1 MAITQQTSGTISSYG
16 TFTLPDTDW
25 ETIPGM
31 SGSPVAPATG
41 SWHHVVGDFTRTVQ
55 HGNCT
60 VQVLCIQATYQW
72 DGASWSR
79 VSGAEDPAGYPAALG
94 TLAANQC
101 ATAQAR
107 EYRCIATAGSVTNT
121 ASAGAGHWIG
131 VWVRGP
137 MGCFPAPI
145 GSTSITVSG
154 VNVNV
159 ASVSWSI
166 DHDEIP
172 LVQVVSE
179 ETTDARAHATC
190 VHQLRDSYHWAGD
203 IDVSAT
209 CGSATSSDTVS
220 YSSTHLPVFTVGL
233 SYGAGQN
240 YSGVLPSQL
249 CPSGLMCM
257 QARAYSRPAESMGIT
272 WTLSSQYGSGLRA
285 SGSIVDLVD
294 PVYSDDVLTYSFTNT
309 SMTGTVPSAS
319 AITSCCDTPPLM
331 MVSASHQ
338 EYIYAET
345 SIGIDLVACDQ
356 MTTLTTGAGL
366 KANATHFIDQTMDW
380 DAGNQ
385 KYVQSVTY
393 SDPLELDVP
402 GSYSMSFQRTSRY
415 EDRLVPNSADDVI
428 RVELTSA
435 SLGALDLPIADHVMT
450 LHDRALDAIGIDT
463 ADWGDHDEHGGP
475 YYGLL
480 LIWVQSPLSVQWAQD
495 DRGEA
500 APPSWWYDTF
510 TTSPLTRQATIQAV
524 ASFGGGPSNPIRRD
538 LAWHPTRRNEDWYGG
553 VDPGIAEADLW
564 KWVGDWQRLSATKH
578 LLAGTV
584 IGGPFDM
591 TSGDVTCG
599 EEDPV
604 DHTAYGIMPWSE
616 DVTDWR
622 LYRWVR
628 FIITSDAVAA
638 WDLTVT
644 VAYEWDDIT
653 DGYESATDDRRTS
666 YQCQT
671 HHGTAVYTVNVPGSA
686 ASANCDIDLIGANAP
701 YLERVTSITLT
712 GLPGGYDET
721 VIEDVQLIAPTAGVW
736 VESTDQ
742 RPVAHGGEERYTCGS
757 EPEYLGLA
765 QTPEEY
771 GGWWAMG
778 GHCVARGV
786 RNPGRDVSIA
796 PDWGMPYVIRRVTS
810 CGALQDELM
819 QFSAWHG
826 QRVGDWGLEGLYGQL
841 HNEITDAAMSDWVD
855 GDDTPLGLATGAGWI
870 THVPILLQFPIGSQD
885 LLSAG
890 RDQDGA
896 TDIPVIV
903 RAGCLRPAQGLNWA
917 HSGAGTAPDFG
928 FKIILYGA
936 RLDVAT
942 SGTAPVG
949 RAGNG
954 LTYTLYEHPSTGYDR
969 LVTTAVTDADSRLR
983 FAKGVNEFRH
993 VEYGADA
1000 MSDPDWLN
1008 RYDYTS
1014 DILAPGEVVGDL
1026 DFGRHHY
1033 QVIPTMGLV
1042 VVLPEGALAR
1052 VSITRP
1058 IGDGCVILAYQESGT
1073 LEVWARRSPDHGEH
1087 WMPDEYLAD
1096 GVLPSATRR
1105 ADGTAAVAYV
1115 YEGAAYVTMWNGT
1128 AWGGPQ
1134 LILADADVVD
1144 HEADRFSSAHYVVA
1158 QDWTTGDLTCHVTW
1172 ERGGAWTSIEVGTIA
1187 ADADADT
1194 VPSIKQAADGSLRVA
1209 YIAGGSVVT
1218 KHSNDEGVTWV

>member
-1 MAITQQTSGTISSYG
+1 MATTQLTSGTISVSG
-16 TFTLPDTDW
+16 TLPVLNPGWHVWTAGSAGYPIEVHFDHPDSHYTQIVSLGAASVRLEAVSARYEWDTVLLQW
-25 ETIPGM
+25 HEVGGMGSSIP
-31 SGSPVAPATG
+31 
-41 SWHHVVGDFTRTVQ
+41 
-55 HGNCT
+55 
-60 VQVLCIQATYQW
+60 
-72 DGASWSR
+72 
-79 VSGAEDPAGYPAALG
+79 GYPAAFSDPPDTAKPYEAVARGFKVTRTVGSTVDVEWTALNWSYWILDLLVL
-94 TLAANQC
+94 TLANTGGSSFDLPYAIEWDPIPL
-101 ATAQAR
+101 AQA
-107 EYRCIATAGSVTNT
+107 VT
-121 ASAGAGHWIG
+121 
-131 VWVRGP
+131 
-137 MGCFPAPI
+137 
-145 GSTSITVSG
+145 
-154 VNVNV
+154 
-159 ASVSWSI
+159 
-166 DHDEIP
+166 
-172 LVQVVSE
+172 E
-179 ETTDARAHATC
+179 ETTPARTHATC
-190 VHQLRDSYHWAGD
+190 VHQLRDQYSWVGDVPVSVTCVNTTDDTISYN
-203 IDVSAT
+203 SPSLPQAT
-209 CGSATSSDTVS
+209 FQMTWGEGGKWDHTETPVPLKHYYER
-220 YSSTHLPVFTVGL
+220 YSEV
-233 SYGAGQN
+233 
-240 YSGVLPSQL
+240 
-249 CPSGLMCM
+249 
-257 QARAYSRPAESMGIT
+257 
-272 WTLSSQYGSGLRA
+272 WTLTYSLTDQYGSGFRA
-285 SGSIVDLVD
+285 SGSEDKYLHED
-294 PVYSDDVLTYSFTNT
+294 HSTYTFGDGY
-309 SMTGTVPSAS
+309 MTGTVTGSTAQDEEYDGGPWTENEFIQAS
-319 AITSCCDTPPLM
+319 
-331 MVSASHQ
+331 
-338 EYIYAET
+338 T

-356 MTTLTTGAGL
+356 QTALTSGTGL
-366 KANATHFIDQTMDW
+366 KATATHFIDQTLDW
-380 DAGNQ
+380 DAGDQ
-385 KYVQSVTY
+385 KYVQSATY
-393 SDPLELDVP
+393 SDPLELTVP
-402 GSYSMSFQRTSRY
+402 GSYSMTFQRTSRY
-415 EDRLVPNSADDVI
+415 EDRQVPSSADDVI

-435 SLGALDLPIADHVMT
+435 SLGTLDLPISDYVMT

-524 ASFGGGPSNPIRRD
+524 ASFGGGPSNPVRRD
-538 LAWHPTRRNEDWYGG
+538 LAWHPTRRDENWFGEI
-553 VDPGIAEADLW
+553 DPGIAEADLW
-564 KWVGDWQRLSATKH
+564 KHIGDWQRLSATKH

-584 IGGPFDM
+584 IGGPHNM
-591 TSGDVTCG
+591 TSGNVTCG

-628 FIITSDAVAA
+628 FIITSDATDA

-666 YQCQT
+666 YQRLT

-701 YLERVTSITLT
+701 YLERVTSITLS

-742 RPVAHGGEERYTCGS
+742 RPVRYGGEVRYTCGS
-757 EPEYLGLA
+757 EPELLGTA
-765 QTPEEY
+765 RTPEEY

-786 RNPGRDVSIA
+786 RNPGRDVGIA
-796 PDWGMPYVIRRVTS
+796 PDWGMPFVIRRNTD

-826 QRVGDWGLEGLYGQL
+826 QRVGDWGIEGLYGQI
-841 HNEITDAAMSDWVD
+841 HNEVTDGAMADWVD
-855 GDDTPLGLATGAGWI
+855 GDDTPLGLADGAGWI
-870 THVPILLQFPIGSQD
+870 THVPILLGFPVGSQD
-885 LLSAG
+885 LLSGG

-896 TDIPVIV
+896 TDLPVIV
-903 RAGCLRPAQGLNWA
+903 RAGCLRPCGGLNWA
-917 HSGAGTAPDFG
+917 HSGAGTAPTFG
-928 FKIILYGA
+928 GKIILYGA
-936 RLDVAT
+936 RIDVAT
-942 SGTAPVG
+942 SGTAPVA

-954 LTYTLYEHPSTGYDR
+954 LTYTLYEHPSTGADR

-1052 VSITRP
+1052 VSLTRP

-1115 YEGAAYVTMWNGT
+1115 FEGAAYVTMWNGT

-1172 ERGGAWTSIEVGTIA
+1172 ERGGAWTSIEVGAIA

>member
-1 MAITQQTSGTISSYG
+1 MPTTRQTSGELSVRG
-16 TFTLPDTDW
+16 TLPVRNPGWHPWAGATPAPLLVRLDHPDDHYTHIVSLGAASVRLEAVSQEYSWDPKELQW
-25 ETIPGM
+25 EEADGYSPAIPGY
-31 SGSPVAPATG
+31 PEAF
-41 SWHHVVGDFTRTVQ
+41 GDPPDPTKPYKAIARGFKVTRT
-55 HGNCT
+55 
-60 VQVLCIQATYQW
+60 
-72 DGASWSR
+72 
-79 VSGAEDPAGYPAALG
+79 
-94 TLAANQC
+94 
-101 ATAQAR
+101 
-107 EYRCIATAGSVTNT
+107 
-121 ASAGAGHWIG
+121 
-131 VWVRGP
+131 
-137 MGCFPAPI
+137 I
-145 GSTSITVSG
+145 GSITEVEWTGLNWSYWIIGSSG
-154 VNVNV
+154 MELANTGG
-159 ASVSWSI
+159 SSFDLDYRIEW
-166 DHDEIP
+166 EPIP
-172 LVQVVSE
+172 LAQSVREV
-179 ETTDARAHATC
+179 TTPARAHATC
-190 VHQLRDSYHWAGD
+190 VQQLRDTYSWQGDVPVTVTCAGTTE
-203 IDVSAT
+203 A
-209 CGSATSSDTVS
+209 TVS
-220 YSSTHLPVFTVGL
+220 YDSIMLPRAGFTMSWGEGGKWDHTVMIMPPL
-233 SYGAGQN
+233 QFYQVYER
-240 YSGVLPSQL
+240 YS
-249 CPSGLMCM
+249 
-257 QARAYSRPAESMGIT
+257 ES
-272 WTLSSQYGSGLRA
+272 WTLAYALSDQYGSGLRA
-285 SGSIVDLVD
+285 SGYEDKVGHETHA
-294 PVYSDDVLTYSFTNT
+294 TYTFGDGY
-309 SMTGTVPSAS
+309 MKGTVIGNLAKDEHYSGGPWSQSEFIQAS
-319 AITSCCDTPPLM
+319 
-331 MVSASHQ
+331 
-338 EYIYAET
+338 T

-402 GSYSMSFQRTSRY
+402 GSYSMSFQKTSRY

-435 SLGALDLPIADHVMT
+435 SLGTLDLPISDYVMT

-538 LAWHPTRRNEDWYGG
+538 LAWHPTRRDENWFGEI
-553 VDPGIAEADLW
+553 DPGIAEADLW

-578 LLAGTV
+578 LLTGEV

-628 FIITSDAVAA
+628 FIVTSDATDA
-638 WDLTVT
+638 WDLTVS

-653 DGYESATDDRRTS
+653 DGYESDTDDRRAS
-666 YQCQT
+666 YQCLT

-721 VIEDVQLIAPTAGVW
+721 VIEDVQLLAPTAGAW
-736 VESTDQ
+736 MENTDQ

-778 GHCVARGV
+778 GHTMSRGA

-796 PDWGMPYVIRRVTS
+796 PDWGMPYVIRRNTD

-819 QFSAWHG
+819 TWQAWHG
-826 QRVGDWGLEGLYGQL
+826 QRVDTWGLEGLYGQI
-841 HNEITDAAMSDWVD
+841 HNTATGYLGGTAMEDWVD
-855 GDDTPLGLATGAGWI
+855 GDGTPLGLATGHGWI

-917 HSGAGTAPDFG
+917 NSGDGTAPDFG

-954 LTYTLYEHPSTGYDR
+954 LTYTLYEHPSTGADR
-969 LVTTAVTDADSRLR
+969 LVTTAVTDTDSRLR

-1008 RYDYTS
+1008 RYDYLS
-1014 DILAPGEVVGDL
+1014 DVLAPGEVVGDL
-1026 DFGRHHY
+1026 DFGQHHY
-1033 QVIPTMGLV
+1033 QVIPTLGIV

-1052 VSITRP
+1052 VSLTRP

-1115 YEGAAYVTMWNGT
+1115 FEGAAYVTMWNGT

-1134 LILADADVVD
+1134 LLLADADVVD
-1144 HEADRFSSAHYVVA
+1144 HEADRFSGAHYVVA

-1172 ERGGAWTSIEVGTIA
+1172 ERGGAWTSIEVGAIA